1 MRNISLL
8 VFAAVLMHSA
18 ALLAQAPT
26 PGRPTA
32 TPATP
37 AAPATQAATQPAP
50 ALKID
55 AFAWFK
61 GYWTGDGFGGTV
73 ETLMG
78 PPRAAAMLGSF
89 RHIKKDGKP
98 GFYEICAVEE
108 HEGSLRF
115 VIKHFHPNW
124 IGWEEKDHALQ
135 ARLTRASKDE
145 WTFGNMV
152 LRRTGKDTAVMEL
165 TIYDRAS
172 TAPRKEVLNLKR
184 TPL

>member
-1 MRNISLL
+1 MRIAFPLA
-8 VFAAVLMHSA
+8 VAAALTYSA
-18 ALLAQAPT
+18 ALFAQAPT

-32 TPATP
+32 APPAP
-37 AAPATQAATQPAP
+37 AAPAPAPPAP

-55 AFAWFK
+55 AMAWFK

-78 PPRAAAMLGSF
+78 PPKAGVMLGSF

-98 GFYEICAVEE
+98 GFYEVCAIEE

-124 IGWEEKDHALQ
+124 VGWEEKDHALQ
-135 ARLTRASKDE
+135 AKLTRVGKDE
-145 WTFGNMV
+145 WAFGNMIV
-152 LRRTGKDTAVMEL
+152 RRTGKDTAVMEL

-172 TAPRKEVLNLKR
+172 TTPRKETLNLKR